1 LATLH
6 SFRGRKREE
15 LVKGDLCELLFRH
28 RKTQRACRIF
38 LEWLRD
44 NRCEASPRE
53 VSQFTRDLQSG
64 RMVEGFWY
72 QLKSFYQ
79 TILRRL
85 LGFGFIAK
93 QLRYRGM
100 VYEPVIQPIP
110 KRAPVLTSWWGF
122 AYLVAEQWNEA
133 FER

>member
-1 LATLH
+1 
-6 SFRGRKREE
+6 
-15 LVKGDLCELLFRH
+15 
-28 RKTQRACRIF
+28 
-38 LEWLRD
+38 
-44 NRCEASPRE
+44 
-53 VSQFTRDLQSG
+53 
-64 RMVEGFWY
+64 
-72 QLKSFYQ
+72 
-79 TILRRL
+79 